1 MDISA
6 VNDALVLDADWRVEL
21 RQSWL
26 NLMDVCVWGD
36 LKSSRLGVLT
46 KVRKRLLEV
55 GERLR
60 SLLASRDWI
69 PHPRE
74 QIKNALASSY
84 NLKDALLQFE
94 RNAQDIDSGS
104 DLERFNELSVRFHI
118 LIVQPLEQ
126 YEARWATLLNMQ
138 YDDYDRSTN

>member
-1 MDISA
+1 MDIEA
-6 VNDALVLDADWRVEL
+6 VKDALVLDPEWQAEL
-21 RQSWL
+21 RQGWL
-26 NLMDVCVWGD
+26 TLMDVCVWGD

-60 SLLASRDWI
+60 SLLAARDWI

-94 RNAQDIDSGS
+94 RNAQEIDSGT
-104 DLERFNELSVRFHI
+104 DLDRFNELSVRLHV

-126 YEARWATLLNMQ
+126 HEARWATLLNMQ
-138 YDDYDRSTN
+138 YDDYEPLE

>member
-1 MDISA
+1 MDIEA
-6 VNDALVLDADWRVEL
+6 VKDALVLDREWQAEL
-21 RQSWL
+21 RQGWL
-26 NLMDVCVWGD
+26 TLMDICVWGD

-60 SLLASRDWI
+60 SLLAARDWI

-94 RNAQDIDSGS
+94 RNAQEIDSGA
-104 DLERFNELSVRFHI
+104 DLDRFNELSVRLHV

-126 YEARWATLLNMQ
+126 HEARWATLLNMQ
-138 YDDYDRSTN
+138 YDDYEPLE

>member
-1 MDISA
+1 MDIEA
-6 VNDALVLDADWRVEL
+6 VKDALVLDQEWQAEL
-21 RQSWL
+21 RQVWL
-26 NLMDVCVWGD
+26 TLMDVCVWGD

-60 SLLASRDWI
+60 SLLAARDWI

-94 RNAQDIDSGS
+94 RNAQEIDSGT
-104 DLERFNELSVRFHI
+104 DLDRFNELSVRLHV

-126 YEARWATLLNMQ
+126 HEARWATLLNMQ
-138 YDDYDRSTN
+138 YDDYEPLE

>member
-6 VNDALVLDADWRVEL
+6 VNDALVLDTDWRVEL

-118 LIVQPLEQ
+118 LIVEPLEQ

-138 YDDYDRSTN
+138 YDDYEPLD